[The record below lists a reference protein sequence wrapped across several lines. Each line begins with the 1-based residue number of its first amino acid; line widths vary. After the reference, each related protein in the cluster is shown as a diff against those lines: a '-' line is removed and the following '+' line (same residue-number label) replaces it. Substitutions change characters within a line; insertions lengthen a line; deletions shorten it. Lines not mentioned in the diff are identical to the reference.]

1 MAKYDVYKIAS
12 VDGLVL
18 DVQADILDPLNTRMV
33 VPLLPLELAPKPAR
47 RLNPIFEVDG
57 TDFVM
62 VTQFTSAVRISELG
76 QPIGTLEPHFAEITA
91 ALDMLFQGF

>member
-1 MAKYDVYKIAS
+1 MDLAS
-12 VDGLVL
+12 
-18 DVQADILDPLNTRMV
+18 
-33 VPLLPLELAPKPAR
+33 KPAK
-47 RLNPIFEVDG
+47 RLNPIFDVDG

-62 VTQFTSAVRISELG
+62 VTQFTSAVRFGELG